1 MLSVEMGKTEG
12 RFDFG
17 EKIKHVDF
25 EVSIRHPSRGTSRHL
40 AFGKQV
46 KAGNINLEVIS
57 IQPVL

>member
-1 MLSVEMGKTEG
+1 MLSVETGKIVG

-25 EVSIRHPSRGTSRHL
+25 EVSIRHPSRGIYRHL
-40 AFGKQV
+40 AFGKQI

-57 IQPVL
+57 ILTVL